1 MSRLSPEI
9 AMPRA
14 RSLGKGSWRRRL
26 ADFDWPLFVAVGL
39 LAFIGL
45 LNLYSATH
53 NTAHS
58 AKFDLQVK
66 WMVLGFVLYIGVT
79 AVDYHATHRLAWL
92 GLGGIM
98 LMLLAVALFGDNAKG
113 AARWLA
119 LGAVRIQPSELAK
132 IVVIVALGRLLH
144 DRGSGDLRL
153 SDSLGLLVA
162 ILLPVLIIATQPD
175 LGTASLLALIILSM
189 SLLLARRVVEIGI
202 GIGLGVAALPLLWE
216 WMHDYQKA
224 RILAFL
230 DPSADPTG
238 SGWHAQQSILA
249 VGSGQMTGKG
259 LFNATQNAFNF
270 LPEHWTDFPF
280 SVWAEEW
287 GFLGS
292 LFVLVLFAFIIF
304 RCVHIGLTARD
315 RFGTAICIGVAAMV
329 FWHMVVN
336 IAMVLGLAPVVGV
349 TLPLISYGGSSVLTF
364 LIGFGLVSAVS
375 LRRQSY

>member
-1 MSRLSPEI
+1 MSRLAPE
-9 AMPRA
+9 MSLPGA
-14 RSLGKGSWRRRL
+14 RSLGKGRWRRRL
-26 ADFDWPLFVAVGL
+26 ADFDWPLFAAVSL

-53 NTAHS
+53 DTAHS
-58 AKFDLQVK
+58 TKFDLQLK
-66 WMVLGFVLYIGVT
+66 WMVLGFGAFFVVT
-79 AVDYHATHRLAWL
+79 AIDYHAMHRLAWL

-113 AARWLA
+113 AARWLV
-119 LGAVRIQPSELAK
+119 LGPVRIQPSELAK
-132 IVVIVALGRLLH
+132 IVVLIAIGRLIH

-162 ILLPVLIIATQPD
+162 ILLPVLIVATQPD
-175 LGTASLLALIILSM
+175 LGTASLLALIILSV
-189 SLLLARRVVEIGI
+189 SLLMAKRVIEIGI
-202 GIGLGVAALPLLWE
+202 ALGVGVAALPLMWE
-216 WMHDYQKA
+216 VMHDYQKA
-224 RILAFL
+224 RVLAFL

-238 SGWHAQQSILA
+238 SGWHAAQSILA

-292 LFVLVLFAFIIF
+292 LFLLGLFAFIIF
-304 RCVHIGLTARD
+304 RCVHIAMTARD
-315 RFGTAICIGVAAMV
+315 RFGTAICLGVAAMV

-349 TLPLISYGGSSVLTF
+349 TLPLISYGGSSVITF
-364 LIGFGLVSAVS
+364 MIGFGLVSAVS